1 MNSNKYQTL
10 YEIIDVV
17 ERIRHLERVI
27 DEKEATVTEL
37 AAAAE
42 AEVGYKR
49 TIANC
54 RLRETQAALD
64 AAITEYNDLG
74 ASIPAPDELLCGYSV
89 GRIAD
94 LRIKRGDILRG
105 KEDLG
110 QRLVAEE
117 EKLKSGPWR
126 RKGAP
131 TPPTILEIQSKMA
144 NVDLAVARV
153 DAEIADW
160 MKGIRAEEEARDSK
174 RAFNA
179 WMADETGEV
188 APPAWVV
195 EREKEEHEELMR
207 TAVRLEII
215 TPAVI
220 QRRTAE
226 KRAAAE
232 EAARVAAEEAAWI
245 AEENRWRARQARAA
259 TKQREFFSR
268 LIATNKRSAAALPQL
283 IVEEYA

>member
-1 MNSNKYQTL
+1 MNSNQTL

-17 ERIRHLERVI
+17 ERIRRLDRVM
-27 DEKEATVTEL
+27 DEKEAAVAEL

-42 AEVGYKR
+42 TEVGYKR

-74 ASIPAPDELLCGYSV
+74 ASIPAPEELLCGYSV

-94 LRIKRGDILRG
+94 LRIKRGDLLRD
-105 KEDLG
+105 KEGLG

-131 TPPTILEIQSKMA
+131 TPPAILEIQSKMA
-144 NVDLAVARV
+144 NVDLAVARI

-160 MKGIRAEEEARDSK
+160 MKGIRAEEEARAEK
-174 RAFNA
+174 RAFKA
-179 WMADETGEV
+179 WMEDETGEV
-188 APPAWVV
+188 APPACVV
-195 EREKEEHEELMR
+195 EREKEEREEFMR
-207 TAVRLEII
+207 TAVRLEIV

-226 KRAAAE
+226 RRVAAE
-232 EAARVAAEEAAWI
+232 EAARVAAEETAWI
-245 AEENRWRARQARAA
+245 AEETKWRAAQKRAA
-259 TKQREFFSR
+259 AKQQEFYAR
-268 LIATNKRSAAALPQL
+268 LIAANKRSAAALPHL
-283 IVEEYA
+283 VVEECA